1 MNGEITEI
9 GIRQVKRI
17 LDDLEL
23 TSRLIEKSDKMP
35 ISSIILNFNSTDN
48 SKIDIAIAFIPLPE
62 NLFPDVKILQFFYE
76 FPEIVVD
83 TNENLSLEL
92 TNRINYLLPI
102 GNFGLRDKK
111 ITYRYCHVIP
121 IFSDLHDQKDSINDL
136 IKLIALYTE
145 IFQEPIENVLKGTLN
160 IDEMFKMFE

>member
-1 MNGEITEI
+1 MNIEITEI
-9 GIRQVKRI
+9 DLRQVKRI

-35 ISSIILNFNSTDN
+35 ISSIILNFNSSDIN
-48 SKIDIAIAFIPLPE
+48 IDVAIAFIPLPE
-62 NLFPDVKILQFFYE
+62 DIFPDVKILQFFYE

-83 TNENLSLEL
+83 SNENLSLEL

-102 GNFGLRDKK
+102 GSFGLKDKK
-111 ITYRYCHVIP
+111 ITYRYCHVMP
-121 IFSDLHDQKDSINDL
+121 IFSNLLDQKDSINDL

-145 IFQEPIENVLKGTLN
+145 TFLEPINNVMKGTLG
-160 IDEMFKMFE
+160 IDEMFNMFE

>member
-1 MNGEITEI
+1 MNVEITEI
-9 GIRQVKRI
+9 DLRQVKRI

-35 ISSIILNFNSTDN
+35 ISSIILNFNSSAIN
-48 SKIDIAIAFIPLPE
+48 IDVAIAFIPLPE
-62 NLFPDVKILQFFYE
+62 DIFPDVKILQFFYE

-83 TNENLSLEL
+83 SNENLSLEL

-102 GNFGLRDKK
+102 GSFGLKDKK
-111 ITYRYCHVIP
+111 ITYRYCHLMP
-121 IFSDLHDQKDSINDL
+121 IFSNLLEQKDSIKDL

-145 IFQEPIENVLKGTLN
+145 TFKEPINNVMKGTLG
-160 IDEMFKMFE
+160 IDEMFNMFE

>member
-1 MNGEITEI
+1 MNVEITEI

-35 ISSIILNFNSTDN
+35 ISSIILNFNSSAIN
-48 SKIDIAIAFIPLPE
+48 IDVAIAFIPLPE
-62 NLFPDVKILQFFYE
+62 DIFPDVKILQFFYE

-83 TNENLSLEL
+83 SNENLSLEL

-102 GNFGLRDKK
+102 GSFGLKDKK
-111 ITYRYCHVIP
+111 ITYRYCHLIP
-121 IFSDLHDQKDSINDL
+121 IFSNLLEQKDSIKDL

-145 IFQEPIENVLKGTLN
+145 TFQEPINNVMKGTLG
-160 IDEMFKMFE
+160 IDEMFNMFE

>member
-1 MNGEITEI
+1 MNVEITEI

-35 ISSIILNFNSTDN
+35 ISSIILNFNSSAIN
-48 SKIDIAIAFIPLPE
+48 IDVAIAFIPLPE
-62 NLFPDVKILQFFYE
+62 DIFPDVKILQFFYE

-83 TNENLSLEL
+83 SNENLSLEL

-102 GNFGLRDKK
+102 GSFGLKDKK
-111 ITYRYCHVIP
+111 ITYRYCHLMP
-121 IFSDLHDQKDSINDL
+121 IFSNLLEQKDSIKDL

-145 IFQEPIENVLKGTLN
+145 IFQEPIENVLKGTLGIN
-160 IDEMFKMFE
+160 EMFGMFE

>member
-1 MNGEITEI
+1 MNIEITEI
-9 GIRQVKRI
+9 DLRQVKRI

-23 TSRLIEKSDKMP
+23 TTRLIEKSDKMP
-35 ISSIILNFNSTDN
+35 ISSIILNFNSSDIN
-48 SKIDIAIAFIPLPE
+48 IDVAIAFIPLPE
-62 NLFPDVKILQFFYE
+62 DIFPDVKILQFFYE

-83 TNENLSLEL
+83 SNENLSLEL

-102 GNFGLRDKK
+102 GSFGLKDKK
-111 ITYRYCHVIP
+111 ITYRYCHLMP
-121 IFSDLHDQKDSINDL
+121 IFSNLLDQKDSIKDL

-145 IFQEPIENVLKGTLN
+145 TFKEPINNVMKGTLG